1 MLTKLPAGSFF
12 GATTLRRDIGGVDV
26 TVSVRAPADSHYP
39 CSEHGGQVNRPPP
52 EWALASSITRA
63 RVGR

>member
-26 TVSVRAPADSHYP
+26 TVPVPSVP
-39 CSEHGGQVNRPPP
+39 GGLTLSV
-52 EWALASSITRA
+52 
-63 RVGR
+63 